1 MLYNFV
7 DSLYDYEYSGINEE
21 ERIVI
26 ETDQIKPVSHTVAD
40 QSKLDSCT
48 DSSSEEEDLHVHV
61 NFDETIDL
69 AIN

>member
-48 DSSSEEEDLHVHV
+48 DSSSEEEDLQVHV
-61 NFDETIDL
+61 NFDKTIDL

>member
-48 DSSSEEEDLHVHV
+48 DSSSEEEDLYVHV
-61 NFDETIDL
+61 NFDKTIDL

>member
-1 MLYNFV
+1 MYNFV

-61 NFDETIDL
+61 NFDKTIDL

>member
-21 ERIVI
+21 ERIVT

-48 DSSSEEEDLHVHV
+48 DSSSEEEDLQVHV
-61 NFDETIDL
+61 NFDKTIDL